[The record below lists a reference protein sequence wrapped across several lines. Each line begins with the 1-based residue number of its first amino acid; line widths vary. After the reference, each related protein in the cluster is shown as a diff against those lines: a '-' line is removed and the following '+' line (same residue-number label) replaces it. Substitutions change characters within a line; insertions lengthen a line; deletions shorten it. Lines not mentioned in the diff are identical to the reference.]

1 LGYLVTIVIVVV
13 VGSILLAV
21 RFVRS
26 ELRPEPR
33 RSPLLGRSGA
43 LAVAVGDNCVCGGT
57 IGRSGRTS
65 KRFGDLLGCTSCNRS
80 WTMDGRRLRR
90 RKAAYAG
97 QTPEGTD

>member
-1 LGYLVTIVIVVV
+1 MGYLVTVVIVVV
-13 VGSILLAV
+13 VGSILVAV

-33 RSPLLGRSGA
+33 RAPLLGRVGA
-43 LAVAVGDNCVCGGT
+43 LPVTAGDACVCGGT

-65 KRFGDLLGCTSCNRS
+65 KRFGDLLGCTACNRS
-80 WTMDGRRLRR
+80 WTMDGRRVRR
-90 RKAAYAG
+90 RRPDYAG